1 MTGDLK
7 TARGDMSRKQ
17 GRWTGREVAR
27 QESANRAQVQR
38 DRARGIGANLSEAA
52 ALARFA
58 NRFCGRLQA
67 CPKRL
72 IHSHS

>member
-1 MTGDLK
+1 MTGDMK
-7 TARGDMSRKQ
+7 ATHSDMPRRH
-17 GRWTGREVAR
+17 GRWTSREIAR

-58 NRFCGRLQA
+58 NRFADAFKHVRSA
-67 CPKRL
+67 
-72 IHSHS
+72 